1 MAYHMRGAL
10 YPPQQRTTTMSNE
23 IVGSKFPAKDNYGQ
37 NGYQGPSSVPMS
49 NQPSTSA
56 LLKPKN
62 SDPIADVKAAN
73 VATFNEAE
81 RKHQE
86 GNVPAAFGHRD
97 RTSDAVTR
105 VPDKTDRR
113 KD

>member
-1 MAYHMRGAL
+1 
-10 YPPQQRTTTMSNE
+10 MSNDE
-23 IVGSKFPAKDNYGQ
+23 IVGSKIPAKNGYGQ

-56 LLKPKN
+56 SLKPKN
-62 SDPIADVKAAN
+62 SDPVADVKAAN

-81 RKHQE
+81 RKHD
-86 GNVPAAFGHRD
+86 GRNVAAGYGMKD
-97 RTSDAVTR
+97 RTESALL
-105 VPDKTDRR
+105 VPSKTDRR